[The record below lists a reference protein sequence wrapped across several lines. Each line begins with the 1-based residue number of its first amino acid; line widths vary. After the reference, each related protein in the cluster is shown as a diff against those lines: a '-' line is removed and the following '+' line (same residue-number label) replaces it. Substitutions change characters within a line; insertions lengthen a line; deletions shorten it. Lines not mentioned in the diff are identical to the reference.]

1 MSVLT
6 TERLEIR
13 ALTTG
18 DAAFIHALLNDP
30 DWVRFI
36 GPRDA
41 ATVEAAN
48 YFNGNV
54 LDLQKGDT
62 IQATMAKGGTP
73 VMKHY
78 VVTANTGTVVTIV
91 IANPAVG

>member
-1 MSVLT
+1 MSLDTNGLKRQFTKGATASGAGTVNSHWT
-6 TERLEIR
+6 YDT
-13 ALTTG
+13 A
-18 DAAFIHALLNDP
+18 DA
-30 DWVRFI
+30 
-36 GPRDA
+36 A

-54 LDLQKGDT
+54 ADLQKGDT

-73 VMKHY
+73 VMKNY
-78 VVTANTGTVVTIV
+78 VVTANSGTTVTIA